1 VARGLAKSTSPQH
14 AIVYNRITTAYS
26 TDLGELF
33 EVAEMLAL
41 FTELVYI
48 VVVCENQVHRN
59 DKN

>member
-1 VARGLAKSTSPQH
+1 MARGLAKNTSPQH

-48 VVVCENQVHRN
+48 VVVCENQTQ
-59 DKN
+59 KNGKN